1 MLLGQLRDDI
11 RTEVARDLPNFR
23 AREAEFAQIDTGEFL
38 PIYMNWRY
46 RHVHPHPRVV
56 MFSAEL

>member
-1 MLLGQLRDDI
+1 MLLGQLCDDI

-38 PIYMNWRY
+38 ELEVPTCPPASTG
-46 RHVHPHPRVV
+46 RHV
-56 MFSAEL
+56 FG